1 MPAWRNYMNLTSD
14 NKKRI
19 TIFLVLAFGIAWITA
34 LIIFLTGGLENSQ
47 VLDATSGF
55 TLAFLLLAGPYMW
68 APAIAN
74 LLTRLITREGNRNYR
89 LKPEVKQAWPYWVT
103 AWVAPAILISLGAAL
118 FFLLFPQF
126 LDGAFQTVRMQ
137 IAFSGQDPDIM
148 NIPQL
153 LLMQSLFAI
162 LIAPLL
168 NGIATFGEEFG
179 WRAYLLPKL
188 LDLGVK
194 KALIISGIIWGI
206 WHLPVIAM
214 GYNYGSGYPGAPWLG
229 MVIMVWVTMAWG
241 ILIGWLT
248 LRGKSVWP
256 AVIAHGALNG
266 FAAISTLVTKG
277 SPSPLVGP
285 LPTGVIASLPFVVA
299 AIWVLFSPK
308 ALENLE
314 NKEISAS

>member
-1 MPAWRNYMNLTSD
+1 MNLNPE

-19 TIFLVLAFGIAWITA
+19 TIFLVLAFGISWLTA
-34 LIIFLTGGLENSQ
+34 LIIFITGGLENSPI
-47 VLDATSGF
+47 LDSTSGLS
-55 TLAFLLLAGPYMW
+55 LAYLLLAGPYMW
-68 APAIAN
+68 GPALAN
-74 LLTRLITREGNRNYR
+74 LLTRLITREGNRDYG
-89 LKPEVKQAWPYWVT
+89 LKPEVKQAWRYWVT

-118 FFLLFPQF
+118 FFILFPQY
-126 LDGAFQTVRMQ
+126 LDGTFQSVRMQ
-137 IAFSGQDPDIM
+137 IAFSGQDPDTI

-153 LLMQSLFAI
+153 LLVQSLFAV
-162 LIAPLL
+162 LIAPVL

-194 KALIISGIIWGI
+194 KALIISGIIWGV
-206 WHLPVIAM
+206 WHWPIIAM

-229 MVIMVWVTMAWG
+229 MLMMVWVTMAWG
-241 ILIGWLT
+241 VLIGWLA

-266 FAAISTLVTKG
+266 FAAISTLITKG
-277 SPSPLVGP
+277 SPGPLVGP
-285 LPTGVIASLPFVVA
+285 LPTGVIASLPFVAA

-308 ALENLE
+308 ALVDLE
-314 NKEISAS
+314 INNSKVS

>member
-1 MPAWRNYMNLTSD
+1 MNFIPE
-14 NKKRI
+14 NKKRV
-19 TIFLVLAFGIAWITA
+19 TIFLALAFGISWITA
-34 LIIFLTGGLENSQ
+34 LIIFFTGGLENSP
-47 VLDATSGF
+47 VLDSASGF
-55 TLAFLLLAGPYMW
+55 SLAFLLLAGPYMW
-68 APAIAN
+68 GPAIAN
-74 LLTRLITREGNRNYR
+74 LLTRLITREGNRDYQ
-89 LKPEVKQAWPYWVT
+89 LKPEVKQAWPFWVT

-118 FFLLFPQF
+118 FFILFPQN
-126 LDGAFQTVRMQ
+126 LDGSFQTVRMQ
-137 IAFSGQDPDIM
+137 IAFSGQDPDSI

-153 LLMQSLFAI
+153 FLVQSLFAV
-162 LIAPLL
+162 LIAPVL

-194 KALIISGIIWGI
+194 KALIVASIIWGV
-206 WHLPVIAM
+206 WHWPVIAM

-229 MVIMVWVTMAWG
+229 MLMMVWVTLAWG

-285 LPTGVIASLPFVVA
+285 LPTGVIASLPFVAA
-299 AIWVLFSPK
+299 AIWVLVSPK
-308 ALENLE
+308 ALADLTIN
-314 NKEISAS
+314 NTKVS

>member
-1 MPAWRNYMNLTSD
+1 MNLTSE

-19 TIFLVLAFGIAWITA
+19 TIFLALAFGISWLTA
-34 LIIFLTGGLENSQ
+34 LIIFITGGLENSPM
-47 VLDATSGF
+47 LDSTSGLS
-55 TLAFLLLAGPYMW
+55 LAYLLLAGPFMW
-68 APAIAN
+68 GPALAN
-74 LLTRLITREGNRNYR
+74 LLTRLITREGNRDFG
-89 LKPEVKQAWPYWVT
+89 LKPEVKQVWPYWVT

-118 FFLLFPQF
+118 FFILFPKY
-126 LDGAFQTVRMQ
+126 LDGTFQSVRMQ
-137 IAFSGQDPDIM
+137 IAFSGQDPDTI

-153 LLMQSLFAI
+153 LLVQSLFAV
-162 LIAPLL
+162 LIAPVL

-188 LDLGVK
+188 LGLGVK
-194 KALIISGIIWGI
+194 KALIISGIIWGV
-206 WHLPVIAM
+206 WHWPVIAM

-229 MVIMVWVTMAWG
+229 MLMMVWVTIAWG

-248 LRGKSVWP
+248 LRGRSVWP

-266 FAAISTLVTKG
+266 FAAIITLVIKG

-285 LPTGVIASLPFVVA
+285 LPTGVIASLPFVAA

-314 NKEISAS
+314 TKNITVS